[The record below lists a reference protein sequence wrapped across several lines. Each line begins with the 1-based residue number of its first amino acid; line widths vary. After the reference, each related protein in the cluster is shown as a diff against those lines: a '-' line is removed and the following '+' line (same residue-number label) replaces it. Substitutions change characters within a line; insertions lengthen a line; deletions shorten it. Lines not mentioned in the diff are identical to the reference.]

1 MFVLVNLGAV
11 KKPMYL
17 GGLMRSILQS
27 TRQTR
32 ITWKLTCSLLLLLL
46 FPSSNKF
53 LQAQAIGSGQI
64 QGTITDSNGSTV
76 TGATVEAVQQDS
88 GLHRTVTSSGDGGY
102 NLPDLPVGPYQL
114 NISATGFSSYQ
125 QSGIVIEVGNNLRVD
140 IKLQV
145 GGVSQTVQVNAAASM
160 VQTEDQSISQVI
172 DRRRTVDLPLN
183 GRQATQ
189 LILLTPGAQAAPL
202 GDLVGTKNYP
212 SSVAI
217 SVAGAQATNINYLM
231 DGADNN
237 DAFTNVNLPFP
248 FPDAIQEFSVQTSGL
263 SAQYGLHPGAV
274 VNIVTEAGTNGFHG
288 TLFDFFRNGDLN
300 ARNYF
305 STKQD
310 TLKRNQFGGA
320 IGGPIRRDKL
330 FFFGGYQGTR
340 TRQQGNSITS
350 YVPTPAMFNGDF
362 SVYDG
367 AGCQSNHTFK
377 QLNNPATGQPFP
389 NDQIPVSQF
398 NASALALLK
407 FVPQTSN
414 PCGKLV
420 YGIPQPQNEDQYI
433 GRIDWTINQQQTLF
447 GRYFLTH
454 FTQPA
459 FFNNNLLLTANPD
472 LNDQAQSFT
481 LGHTYTISSSLV
493 NSVHISGTRNF
504 ITRAAASDLIN
515 PADVGIAVST
525 PVKNYLYMT
534 ISGAF
539 TGACGTCESTDIT
552 TNSVNLIEDIF
563 WSKGKNHWSF
573 GANYLHNY
581 LTYDGTNN
589 ANGQFT
595 FNGSITA
602 DALADFMIGSLY
614 SLYQG
619 NNTGVDF
626 AKNYTGVYA
635 QDSIQIS
642 PRLTINAGIRWST
655 GLPAIETTGRGAS
668 FSEPNFAAGIGSRV
682 YPTAPPGLLFYG
694 DPGVPH
700 GYYHAKYDHFE
711 PRFGVAFDPRGLG
724 QESIR
729 ASYTLGYQE
738 PPLYYQSHYEAM
750 APWGDSITLV
760 DPAGGL
766 SSPYATYPGGNPYPK
781 PFPPTASNAF
791 FPTSGSY
798 FVVPTNLRQ
807 SYSQNWNLSVEKQFL
822 KNWSLTAS
830 YLGTRVIYNSA
841 GNEQNPATY
850 IPGKS
855 TGAPGSCGALATVPK
870 AGTAC
875 SSTSNTN
882 ARRVLSGINP
892 VQGAYYTQV
901 TEAYTGLG
909 SNFNGLLVSLQHRFS
924 DYFTLLTNYTYSHCL
939 SGPPENGDNA
949 GDQFQDPYHPNLD
962 YSNCA
967 SDLRQNFVTSA
978 IVRSQVSGGGM
989 RSLFLSGWQL
999 APIVTATTG
1008 VPFTTTSGTDKSLT
1022 GVNNDRP
1029 NLIGNPYA
1037 HTTNRLLWLNPA
1049 SFAFNTAGTYGN
1061 TRPFQFYGPHYTD
1074 VDGAL
1079 VKLIPLHEQTQL
1091 EARAECFNCL
1101 NHTNL
1106 LDPGWSNN
1114 NGAISNGSSSFSS
1127 STFGVINQANQPR
1140 ILQLSLKV
1148 NF

>member
-1 MFVLVNLGAV
+1 MQ
-11 KKPMYL
+11 
-17 GGLMRSILQS
+17 SICLRLLAYAEL
-27 TRQTR
+27 TRKTKN
-32 ITWKLTCSLLLLLL
+32 TWKLTYLFLFLLTYPALRQ
-46 FPSSNKF
+46 FV
-53 LQAQAIGSGQI
+53 QAQAIGSGQI
-64 QGTITDSNGSTV
+64 QGTITDANGSV
-76 TGATVEAVQQDS
+76 VSGATIEAVQKDS

-114 NISATGFSSYQ
+114 NVSAQGFSSYQ

-140 IKLQV
+140 VKLQV
-145 GGVSQTVQVNAAASM
+145 GAVSQSVQVTAGASM

-172 DRRRTVDLPLN
+172 DRQRTVDLPLN

-189 LILLTPGAQAAPL
+189 LILLTPGAQVAPS

-212 SSVAI
+212 SSIAYSI
-217 SVAGAQATNINYLM
+217 AGAQATNTNYLM

-248 FPDAIQEFSVQTSGL
+248 FPDALQEFSVQTSGL
-263 SAQYGLHPGAV
+263 SAQYGLHPGGV
-274 VNIVTEAGTNGFHG
+274 VNIVTRSGTNGFHG
-288 TLFDFFRNGDLN
+288 TVFDFFRNGDLN
-300 ARNYF
+300 AKNYF

-310 TLKRNQFGGA
+310 SLKRNQFGGA

-340 TRQQGNSITS
+340 TRQTTNAVTS
-350 YVPTPAMFNGDF
+350 YVPTPAMLAGDF
-362 SVYDG
+362 STFDG
-367 AGCQSNHTFK
+367 AGCQSSGKFK
-377 QLNNPATGQPFP
+377 QLTNPATGLPYP
-389 NDQIPVSQF
+389 NDQIPVAQF

-407 FVPQTSN
+407 LVPATSS

-420 YGIPQPQNEDQYI
+420 YGIPQPQNEDQFI
-433 GRIDWTINQQQTLF
+433 GRIDWTASEKQTVF

-459 FFNNNLLLTANPD
+459 FYGGNLLLTANPD

-481 LGHTYTISSSLV
+481 LGHTYTISSNLV
-493 NSVHISGTRNF
+493 NSIHISGTRNF
-504 ITRAAASDLIN
+504 ITRAANADLIN
-515 PADVGIAVST
+515 PEDVGIAVST

-539 TGACGTCESTDIT
+539 TAACGTCESTDIT

-563 WSKGKNHWSF
+563 WTKGRHHWSF
-573 GANYLHNY
+573 GANYIHNY
-581 LTYDGTNN
+581 LVYDGTNN

-595 FNGSITA
+595 FNGSLTGEG
-602 DALADFMIGSLY
+602 LADFMTGGLY

-626 AKNYTGVYA
+626 SKNYTGIYA
-635 QDSIQIS
+635 QDSIQLS
-642 PRLTINAGIRWST
+642 QRLTINAGIRWST

-668 FSEPNFAAGIGSRV
+668 FSPANYVAGVVSKI

-766 SSPYATYPGGNPYPK
+766 SNPYATYPGGNPYPK
-781 PFPPTASNAF
+781 PFPPTAANAF

-798 FVVPTNLRQ
+798 FVVPTNLKQ
-807 SYSQNWNLSVEKQFL
+807 AYSQNWNLSVEKQFL
-822 KNWSLTAS
+822 KNWSVTAS
-830 YLGTRVIYNSA
+830 YLGNRVQNNSA

-850 IPGKS
+850 IPGVS
-855 TGAPGSCGALATVPK
+855 TGAAGSCGALATVPK

-875 SSTSNTN
+875 SSTANTN
-882 ARRVLSGINP
+882 GRRQLSLINP
-892 VQGAYYTQV
+892 ATGAYYTQL

-909 SNFNGLLVSLQHRFS
+909 SNYNGLLLSLQHRFS

-949 GDQFQDPYHPNLD
+949 GDQFQDPEHPNLD
-962 YSNCA
+962 YSNCG

-978 IVRSQVSGGGM
+978 IIRSAVSGSAM
-989 RSLFLSGWQL
+989 RSLLLGGWQI

-1008 VPFTTTSGTDKSLT
+1008 VPFTATSGTDKSLT

-1029 NLIGNPYA
+1029 NLIGSPYA
-1037 HTTNRLLWLNPA
+1037 KGLGRLKYLNPA
-1049 SFAFNTAGTYGN
+1049 SFAFNTAGHYGN
-1061 TRPFQFYGPHYTD
+1061 TRPYQFYGPHYTN

-1079 VKLIPLHEQTQL
+1079 SKFFPLHEELQL
-1091 EARAECFNCL
+1091 EARAECFNCF

-1106 LDPGWSNN
+1106 LPPGGSNV
-1114 NGAISNGSSSFSS
+1114 NGAISIGSTSFST
-1127 STFGVINQANQPR
+1127 STFGVINAANQPR
-1140 ILQLSLKV
+1140 ILQLSLKI

>member
-1 MFVLVNLGAV
+1 MQWLSRF
-11 KKPMYL
+11 
-17 GGLMRSILQS
+17 

-32 ITWKLTCSLLLLLL
+32 MTWKMTYLFLL
-46 FPSSNKF
+46 FLVFPPGTQF
-53 LQAQAIGSGQI
+53 LRAQAIGSGQI
-64 QGTITDSNGSTV
+64 QGTITDANGSTV
-76 TGATVEAVQQDS
+76 AGATVEAVQQDS

-114 NISATGFSSYQ
+114 NVSGQGFSSYQ
-125 QSGIVIEVGNNLRVD
+125 QTGIVIEVGNNLRIDV
-140 IKLQV
+140 KLQV
-145 GGVSQTVQVNAAASM
+145 GGVTQTVQVTAGASM

-172 DRRRTVDLPLN
+172 DRQRTIDLPLN

-212 SSVAI
+212 SSVAL

-248 FPDAIQEFSVQTSGL
+248 FPDALQEFSVQTSGL

-274 VNIVTEAGTNGFHG
+274 VNIVTASGTNGFHG
-288 TLFDFFRNGDLN
+288 TLFNFFRNGDLN

-340 TRQQGNSITS
+340 TRQQTNAVTS

-367 AGCQSNHTFK
+367 ATCQSSGKFK
-377 QLNNPATGQPFP
+377 QLTNPATGQPFP

-407 FVPQTSN
+407 YVPATTN

-420 YGIPQPQNEDQYI
+420 YGIPQPQNEDQFI
-433 GRIDWTINQQQTLF
+433 GRIDWTINQNQTLF

-454 FTQPA
+454 FTQPG
-459 FFNNNLLLTANPD
+459 FFGGNLLYTANPA

-504 ITRAAASDLIN
+504 ITRAADAGLIN
-515 PADVGIAVST
+515 PTDVGIAVST
-525 PVKNYLYMT
+525 PVKNYLYVT

-563 WSKGKNHWSF
+563 WTKGKNHLSF
-573 GANYLHNY
+573 GGNYLHNY
-581 LTYDGTNN
+581 LVYDGTNN

-626 AKNYTGVYA
+626 SKNYLGIYA
-635 QDSIQIS
+635 QDSIQFT
-642 PRLTINAGIRWST
+642 PRFTVNAGIRWST

-668 FSEPNFAAGIGSRV
+668 FSPANFAAGVVSKV

-694 DPGVPH
+694 DQGVPH
-700 GYYHAKYDHFE
+700 GYYNAKYDHFE
-711 PRFGVAFDPRGLG
+711 PRIGFALDPRGLG

-729 ASYTLGYQE
+729 ASYTLGFQE

-766 SSPYATYPGGNPYPK
+766 SNPYSTYPGGNPYPK
-781 PFPPTASNAF
+781 PFPPTAENAF

-798 FVVPTNLRQ
+798 FVVPTNLKQ
-807 SYSQNWNLSVEKQFL
+807 AYSQNWNLSVEKQFL

-830 YLGTRVIYNSA
+830 YLGTRVQNNSA
-841 GNEQNPATY
+841 GNEQNPAVY
-850 IPGKS
+850 Y
-855 TGAPGSCGALATVPK
+855 
-870 AGTAC
+870 
-875 SSTSNTN
+875 
-882 ARRVLSGINP
+882 SG
-892 VQGAYYTQV
+892 
-901 TEAYTGLG
+901 E
-909 SNFNGLLVSLQHRFS
+909 
-924 DYFTLLTNYTYSHCL
+924 
-939 SGPPENGDNA
+939 
-949 GDQFQDPYHPNLD
+949 LD
-962 YSNCA
+962 GRSW
-967 SDLRQNFVTSA
+967 FV
-978 IVRSQVSGGGM
+978 R
-989 RSLFLSGWQL
+989 
-999 APIVTATTG
+999 
-1008 VPFTTTSGTDKSLT
+1008 
-1022 GVNNDRP
+1022 
-1029 NLIGNPYA
+1029 
-1037 HTTNRLLWLNPA
+1037 
-1049 SFAFNTAGTYGN
+1049 
-1061 TRPFQFYGPHYTD
+1061 
-1074 VDGAL
+1074 
-1079 VKLIPLHEQTQL
+1079 
-1091 EARAECFNCL
+1091 
-1101 NHTNL
+1101 
-1106 LDPGWSNN
+1106 
-1114 NGAISNGSSSFSS
+1114 
-1127 STFGVINQANQPR
+1127 
-1140 ILQLSLKV
+1140 
-1148 NF
+1148 

>member
-1 MFVLVNLGAV
+1 M
-11 KKPMYL
+11 
-17 GGLMRSILQS
+17 I
-27 TRQTR
+27 
-32 ITWKLTCSLLLLLL
+32 WKLTYPLLLLL
-46 FPSSNKF
+46 FLPSTNKV
-53 LQAQAIGSGQI
+53 LQAQAIGGGQI
-64 QGTITDSNGSTV
+64 QGTITDANGSAV
-76 TGATVEAVQQDS
+76 SGATVEAVQQAS

-114 NISATGFSSYQ
+114 NVTAQGFSTYQ

-140 IKLQV
+140 VKLQV
-145 GGVSQTVQVNAAASM
+145 GGVSQTVQVTAGASM

-172 DRRRTVDLPLN
+172 DRQRTVDLPLN

-248 FPDAIQEFSVQTSGL
+248 FPDALQEFSVQTSGL

-274 VNIVTEAGTNGFHG
+274 VNIVTQSGTNGFHG
-288 TLFDFFRNGDLN
+288 TVFDFFRNGDMN
-300 ARNYF
+300 AKNFF

-340 TRQQGNSITS
+340 TRQESNSITS
-350 YVPTPAMFNGDF
+350 YVPTPAMLNGDF
-362 SVYDG
+362 SEY
-367 AGCQSNHTFK
+367 ASANCQSSHKEK
-377 QLNNPATGQPFP
+377 QLKNPATGQPYLD
-389 NDQIPVSQF
+389 NQIPVSQF
-398 NASALALLK
+398 NASALALLQL
-407 FVPQTSN
+407 VPKN
-414 PCGKLV
+414 PNSCGKLV
-420 YGIPQPQNEDQYI
+420 YGIPQPQNEDQFI
-433 GRIDWTINQQQTLF
+433 GRIDWTVNEKQTLF

-459 FFNNNLLLTANPD
+459 FYNGNLLYTQNPS

-481 LGHTYTISSSLV
+481 LGHTYTISSNLV

-515 PADVGIAVST
+515 PTTVGIAVSA
-525 PVKNYLYMT
+525 PVKNYLYMN

-539 TGACGTCESTDIT
+539 TAACGTCESTDIT
-552 TNSVNLIEDIF
+552 TNSVNLIEDLF
-563 WSKGKNHWSF
+563 WTKGRNHWSF
-573 GANYLHNY
+573 GGNYLHNY
-581 LTYDGTNN
+581 LVYDGTNN

-595 FNGSITA
+595 FNGNATT
-602 DALADFMIGSLY
+602 DGLVDFMTGNLD

-626 AKNYTGVYA
+626 SKNFLGLYA
-635 QDSIQIS
+635 QDSIQLS
-642 PRLTINAGIRWST
+642 PKLTVNAGIRWST

-668 FSEPNFAAGIGSRV
+668 FFPANFAAGIKSRV

-700 GYYHAKYDHFE
+700 GYYHAKYTNFE

-724 QESIR
+724 LESIR
-729 ASYTLGYQE
+729 ASYTLGFQE

-760 DPAGGL
+760 SPAGGL
-766 SSPYATYPGGNPYPK
+766 SNPYATYPGGNPYPK
-781 PFPPTASNAF
+781 PFPPTAANAF

-798 FVVPTNLRQ
+798 FVVPTNLKQ
-807 SYSQNWNLSVEKQFL
+807 AYSQNWNLSVEKQFL

-830 YLGTRVIYNSA
+830 YLGTRVQNNSA
-841 GNEQNPATY
+841 GNEQNPAVY
-850 IPGKS
+850 IPGNS
-855 TGAPGSCGALATVPK
+855 TGAAGSCGALTTLPK
-870 AGTAC
+870 AGTPC
-875 SSTSNTN
+875 SSTGNTN
-882 ARRVLSGINP
+882 ARRALSLINST
-892 VQGAYYTQV
+892 QGAYYTQV

-909 SNFNGLLVSLQHRFS
+909 SNFNGLLVSVQHRFS

-967 SDLRQNFVTSA
+967 SDLRHNFVTSA
-978 IVRSQVSGGGM
+978 IVRSVVKGGSM
-989 RSLFLSGWQL
+989 RTLLLSGWQL

-1008 VPFTTTSGTDKSLT
+1008 VPFTAATGTDKSLT

-1037 HTTNRLLWLNPA
+1037 KGSRVQWLNTA
-1049 SFAFNTAGTYGN
+1049 SFAANTSGQYGN

-1074 VDGAL
+1074 VDAAL
-1079 VKLIPLHEQTQL
+1079 SKFIPLHEEIQL
-1091 EARAECFNCL
+1091 QARAECFNCL

-1106 LDPGWSNN
+1106 LDPGWSNT
-1114 NGAISNGSSSFSS
+1114 NGSIGNGTTALSNTQ
-1127 STFGVINQANQPR
+1127 TFGLINAANQPR
-1140 ILQLSLKV
+1140 ILQLSLKID
-1148 NF
+1148 F

>member
-1 MFVLVNLGAV
+1 
-11 KKPMYL
+11 
-17 GGLMRSILQS
+17 MRSLCIS
-27 TRQTR
+27 AFSRTGFTRHTKN
-32 ITWKLTCSLLLLLL
+32 TWKLAYLFLLLL
-46 FPSSNKF
+46 PGNQF
-53 LQAQAIGSGQI
+53 LHGQAIGSGQI
-64 QGTITDSNGSTV
+64 QGTITDANGSV
-76 TGATVEAVQQDS
+76 VSGATVEAVQQES

-114 NISATGFSSYQ
+114 NVTASGFSTYQ
-125 QSGIVIEVGNNLRVD
+125 QSGIVIQVGNNLRVD
-140 IKLQV
+140 VKLSV
-145 GGVSQTVQVNAAASM
+145 GGVTQTVQVTAGASM

-172 DRRRTVDLPLN
+172 DRQRTIDLPLN

-231 DGADNN
+231 DGTDNN

-248 FPDAIQEFSVQTSGL
+248 FPDALQEFSVQTSGL

-274 VNIVTEAGTNGFHG
+274 VNIVTRSGTNGFHG
-288 TLFDFFRNGDLN
+288 TVFDFFRNGDMN

-310 TLKRNQFGGA
+310 SLKRNQFGGA
-320 IGGPIRRDKL
+320 VGGPIRRDKL

-340 TRQQGNSITS
+340 TRQQTNAITS
-350 YVPTPAMFNGDF
+350 FVPTAAMLNGDF
-362 SVYDG
+362 SSYDG
-367 AGCQSNHTFK
+367 AGCQSSGKFK
-377 QLNNPATGQPFP
+377 QLTNPATGKPYP

-407 FVPQTSN
+407 YVPSTSN
-414 PCGKLV
+414 ACGKLI
-420 YGIPQPQNEDQYI
+420 YGIPQPQNEDQFI
-433 GRIDWTINQQQTLF
+433 GRIDWTINQEQTLF

-454 FTQPA
+454 FTQPG
-459 FFNNNLLLTANPD
+459 FFGGNLLNTQNPA

-493 NSVHISGTRNF
+493 NSLRISGTRNF
-504 ITRAAASDLIN
+504 ITRAAAADLIN
-515 PADVGIAVST
+515 PTTVGIAVST
-525 PVKNYLYMT
+525 PVKNYLYMS
-534 ISGAF
+534 ISNAF
-539 TGACGTCESTDIT
+539 TAACGTCESTDIT
-552 TNSVNLIEDIF
+552 TNSVNGIEDIF
-563 WSKGKNHWSF
+563 WTKGRHHWSF
-573 GANYLHNY
+573 GANYIHNY
-581 LTYDGTNN
+581 LVYDGTNN

-595 FNGSITA
+595 FNGNATG
-602 DALADFMIGSLY
+602 DGLADFLTGNLD

-626 AKNYTGVYA
+626 SKNYLGVYA
-635 QDSIQIS
+635 QDSIQLS
-642 PRLTINAGIRWST
+642 SRLTINAGIRWAT
-655 GLPAIETTGRGAS
+655 GLPALETTGRGAS
-668 FSEPNFAAGIGSRV
+668 FFPSNFAAGVRSGV

-700 GYYHAKYDHFE
+700 GYYHAKYTNFE
-711 PRFGVAFDPRGLG
+711 PRIGVAFDPRGLG

-729 ASYTLGYQE
+729 ASYTLGFQE

-760 DPAGGL
+760 SPAGGL

-781 PFPPTASNAF
+781 PFPPTANNAF

-798 FVVPTNLRQ
+798 FVVPTNLKQ
-807 SYSQNWNLSVEKQFL
+807 AYSQNWNLSVEKQFL
-822 KNWSLTAS
+822 KDWSVTAS
-830 YLGTRVIYNSA
+830 YLGTRVLYNSA
-841 GNEQNPATY
+841 GNEQNPAVY
-850 IPGKS
+850 IPGTS
-855 TGAPGSCGALATVPK
+855 TGIAGSCGALTPVPK

-875 SSTSNTN
+875 SSTGNTN
-882 ARRVLSGINP
+882 GRRALSLINP
-892 VQGAYYTQV
+892 TQGAYYTQL

-909 SNFNGLLVSLQHRFS
+909 SSYNGLLVSVQHRFS

-949 GDQFQDPYHPNLD
+949 GDQFQDPNHPNLD

-978 IVRSQVSGGGM
+978 IIRSAVKGG
-989 RSLFLSGWQL
+989 SVKTLLLSGWQL

-1008 VPFTTTSGTDKSLT
+1008 VPFTATSGTDKSLT

-1029 NLIGNPYA
+1029 NLTGSPYA
-1037 HTTNRLLWLNPA
+1037 KTSNRLQWLAPA

-1061 TRPFQFYGPHYTD
+1061 TRPYQFYGPHYTD

-1079 VKLIPLHEQTQL
+1079 SKYIPLYESVQL
-1091 EARAECFNCL
+1091 EARAECFNCF

-1106 LDPGWSNN
+1106 LDPGWSNT
-1114 NGAISNGSSSFSS
+1114 NGAIGNGTSNFSA
-1127 STFGVINQANQPR
+1127 STFGTITAANQPR
-1140 ILQLSLKV
+1140 ILQLSMKI

>member
-1 MFVLVNLGAV
+1 MPSIFTRKTKNTWTLFYLVIVVSLF
-11 KKPMYL
+11 
-17 GGLMRSILQS
+17 S
-27 TRQTR
+27 TNVQRAA
-32 ITWKLTCSLLLLLL
+32 
-46 FPSSNKF
+46 
-53 LQAQAIGSGQI
+53 AQAIGSGQI
-64 QGTITDSNGSTV
+64 QGTITDANGSAV
-76 TGATVEAVQQDS
+76 SGGSIEATQQES
-88 GLHRTVTSSGDGGY
+88 GLHRTVTSGGDGGY
-102 NLPDLPVGPYQL
+102 SLPDLPVGPYSL
-114 NISATGFSSYQ
+114 KVSASGFSAYEQ
-125 QSGIVIEVGNNLRVD
+125 TGIVIEVGNNLRID

-145 GGVSQTVQVNAAASM
+145 GGVTQTVQVTAGASM

-172 DRRRTVDLPLN
+172 DRQRTIDLPLN

-189 LILLTPGAQAAPL
+189 LILLTPGASVAPA

-212 SSVAI
+212 SSVAL

-248 FPDAIQEFSVQTSGL
+248 FPDALQEFSVQTSGL

-274 VNIVTEAGTNGFHG
+274 VNIVTRSGTNSFHG
-288 TLFDFFRNGDLN
+288 TVFDFFRNGDMN

-305 STKQD
+305 STRQD
-310 TLKRNQFGGA
+310 SLKRNQFGGA

-340 TRQQGNSITS
+340 TRQEGNSITS
-350 YVPTPAMFNGDF
+350 YVPTPAMLNGDF

-367 AGCQSNHTFK
+367 ATCQSSGKFK
-377 QLNNPATGQPFP
+377 QLTNPATGQPYP
-389 NDQIPVSQF
+389 DDQIPVSQF

-407 FVPQTSN
+407 LVPATSS

-420 YGIPQPQNEDQYI
+420 YGIPQPQNEDQFI
-433 GRIDWTINQQQTLF
+433 GRIDWTAGEKQTVF

-459 FFNNNLLLTANPD
+459 FYGGNLLLTANPD

-493 NSVHISGTRNF
+493 NSLRISGTRNF
-504 ITRAAASDLIN
+504 ITRAANAGLIN
-515 PADVGIAVST
+515 PSDVGIAVST

-539 TGACGTCESTDIT
+539 TAACGTCESTDIT
-552 TNSVNLIEDIF
+552 TNSINLVEDLF
-563 WSKGKNHWSF
+563 WTKGKNHWSF
-573 GANYLHNY
+573 GANYIHNY
-581 LTYDGTNN
+581 LVYDGTNN
-589 ANGQFT
+589 ANGQFS
-595 FNGSITA
+595 FNGSLTA
-602 DALADFMIGSLY
+602 DALADFMIGGLY

-626 AKNYTGVYA
+626 SKNYLGIYA
-635 QDSIQIS
+635 QDSIQ
-642 PRLTINAGIRWST
+642 LTPKLTVNAGIRWAT
-655 GLPAIETTGRGAS
+655 GLPAVETTGRGGS
-668 FSEPNFAAGIGSRV
+668 FSPANYAAGVVSKV
-682 YPTAPPGLLFYG
+682 YPTAPAGLLFYG

-724 QESIR
+724 RESIR
-729 ASYTLGYQE
+729 AAYTLGFQE

-750 APWGDSITLV
+750 GPWGDSITLV

-766 SSPYATYPGGNPYPK
+766 SNPYATYPGGNPYPK
-781 PFPPTASNAF
+781 PFPPTAENAF
-791 FPTSGSY
+791 FPVSGSY

-807 SYSQNWNLSVEKQFL
+807 AYSQTWNLSVEKQFL
-822 KNWSLTAS
+822 KDWSFTAS
-830 YLGTRVIYNSA
+830 YLGTRVQNNSS
-841 GNEQNPATY
+841 GNEQNPAVY
-850 IPGKS
+850 IPGTS
-855 TGAPGSCGALATVPK
+855 TGVAGSCGALAVVPA
-870 AGTAC
+870 AGKPC

-882 ARRVLSGINP
+882 GRRQLSLANAT
-892 VQGAYYTQV
+892 QGAYYTQL

-909 SNFNGLLVSLQHRFS
+909 SNFNGMLLSVQHRFS
-924 DYFTLLTNYTYSHCL
+924 SYFTLLTNYTYSHCL

-949 GDQFQDPYHPNLD
+949 GDQFQNPGNPNAD
-962 YSNCA
+962 YSNCG
-967 SDLRQNFVTSA
+967 SDLRHNFVTSA
-978 IVRSQVSGGGM
+978 IIRSAVKGGSM
-989 RSLFLSGWQL
+989 RTLLLSGWQL

-1029 NLIGNPYA
+1029 NLIGSPYA
-1037 HTTNRLLWLNPA
+1037 KGLGRLVWLNPK
-1049 SFAFNTAGTYGN
+1049 SFAFNTPGTYGN

-1074 VDGAL
+1074 VDMAL
-1079 VKLIPLHEQTQL
+1079 SKFIPLHEETAL

-1106 LDPGWSNN
+1106 LNPGGSNV
-1114 NGAISNGSSSFSS
+1114 NGAIGNGGTSFSTN
-1127 STFGVINQANQPR
+1127 TFGVINAANQPR
-1140 ILQLSLKV
+1140 ILQLSLKI